1 MNTFFIRFFF
11 SIVCI
16 FIFLYVLSFCL
27 FEIRDNKN
35 FFGGVFS
42 LTVTLGCI
50 IFCNVIFWVNW
61 FFEEPL
67 VSKNKVRE
75 YSPTFPGSKR
85 LYEFENSYYLFDV
98 KGSTCR
104 KKIIC
109 INRLSQTIIACWRR
123 IKSSTASSINPNIC
137 YIIFHCPFEVATI

>member
-1 MNTFFIRFFF
+1 MNTFFIRLFF

-50 IFCNVIFWVNW
+50 IFCNVIFWVN
-61 FFEEPL
+61 
-67 VSKNKVRE
+67 
-75 YSPTFPGSKR
+75 
-85 LYEFENSYYLFDV
+85 
-98 KGSTCR
+98 
-104 KKIIC
+104 
-109 INRLSQTIIACWRR
+109 
-123 IKSSTASSINPNIC
+123 
-137 YIIFHCPFEVATI
+137 